1 MLSNHQRADRLA
13 RVGPALVV
21 TLSEMT
27 GDGWI
32 FIPQDAVDFAV
43 LSRRKDRMQ
52 LGMLPGWYDSMPRF
66 EFSPFIRING
76 MTHTLAGL
84 GIIAPGAGALRIHVT
99 MASGV
104 EAIARNVIRRLILPY
119 ERYLPEVRGN
129 IRHAVGEAEGGRQC
143 EDRARAGAR

>member
-1 MLSNHQRADRLA
+1 MLSTRERAEMLA

-43 LSRRKDRMQ
+43 LSRRRDRMQ
-52 LGMLPGWYDSMPRF
+52 LGMLPGWYHSVPRF
-66 EFSPFIRING
+66 EFRPFIRING
-76 MTHTLAGL
+76 KTHTLAGL

-99 MASGV
+99 MARGV
-104 EAIARNVIRRLILPY
+104 ETIATNVIRRLIVPY
-119 ERYLPEVRGN
+119 EGYFGEV
-129 IRHAVGEAEGGRQC
+129 
-143 EDRARAGAR
+143 GARVRSRYPVAVAG